1 MKEIVNE
8 ILKEEEAAR
17 KIIEKTKLEAEDII
31 AAAKN
36 EAKNYLEK
44 EKADIKRVLV
54 QKQEIAEKLFYT
66 EKQKILKE
74 TEEECVRLRESKEK
88 DISAIAKAYFSQVIS
103 KPR

>member
-54 QKQEIAEKLFYT
+54 QKQEIAEKFFYT

-74 TEEECVRLRESKEK
+74 TEEESVRLRESKEK
-88 DISAIAKAYFSQVIS
+88 DIPAIAKAYFSQVIS